1 MAVIDADAHVIETE
15 RTWDYL
21 DASQKSFRPLLLRG
35 TAASGAE
42 RQFWYIDG
50 KIKRSSEASGPTTPG
65 QVHKEKLSG
74 RDRTTAASR
83 QLDDVGARLAHMDEL
98 GIDIQVLYPTIYL
111 TPIASSPDAEAALAW
126 SYNRWLADAWRQSG
140 NRLRWVMVPAL
151 QDMDATL
158 EQLRFAKENGGCG
171 VFMRG
176 IEGRRL
182 LFDPYFFPLYE
193 EAQRLDM
200 PICIHAG
207 VGNNDFAAFFTPGP
221 FSEPFS
227 VNKLGG
233 LSAFNSLVFHEIPAM
248 FPKLRFGFLEYQA
261 QWVPYLVLDMQRRL
275 EREGK
280 SIPANLIEDNHI
292 YVTCE
297 THDDLPYILGYS
309 GEGSIILGTDYGHAG
324 NTAELEALSVLRNRM
339 DLSESVKDRIL
350 DDNPRAF
357 YGL

>member
-1 MAVIDADAHVIETE
+1 M
-15 RTWDYL
+15 L
-21 DASQKSFRPLLLRG
+21 
-35 TAASGAE
+35 
-42 RQFWYIDG
+42 
-50 KIKRSSEASGPTTPG
+50 
-65 QVHKEKLSG
+65 
-74 RDRTTAASR
+74 
-83 QLDDVGARLAHMDEL
+83 
-98 GIDIQVLYPTIYL
+98 
-111 TPIASSPDAEAALAW
+111 
-126 SYNRWLADAWRQSG
+126 
-140 NRLRWVMVPAL
+140 
-151 QDMDATL
+151 
-158 EQLRFAKENGGCG
+158 
-171 VFMRG
+171 
-176 IEGRRL
+176 
-182 LFDPYFFPLYE
+182 
-193 EAQRLDM
+193 
-200 PICIHAG
+200 
-207 VGNNDFAAFFTPGP
+207 
-221 FSEPFS
+221 
-227 VNKLGG
+227 KLGG